1 MWLIWLSKSLR
12 LEKNVN
18 SVDLKA
24 FVDAHR
30 WAVQTSA
37 SNTGAPQAALI
48 GIAMTDRNEI
58 VFDTMSTSR
67 KAKNLR
73 DNPRSA
79 IVIGGWEDDDPITL
93 QIEGDVDF
101 PMGEDLERVK
111 LAYYAVFADGPGRLD
126 WPELV
131 YVRLTPRWAR
141 FSDYVAEPPAI
152 HEWNM

>member
-1 MWLIWLSKSLR
+1 M
-12 LEKNVN
+12 N
-18 SVDLKA
+18 SVDLKT

-30 WAVQTSA
+30 WVVQTSA
-37 SNTGAPQAALI
+37 SNTGVPQAALI

-58 VFDTMSTSR
+58 VFDTLSTSR

-73 DNPRSA
+73 ANPRLA
-79 IVIGGWEDDDPITL
+79 MVIGGWEDDDPRTL

-101 PMGEDLERVK
+101 PVGEDLERVK
-111 LAYYAVFADGPGRLD
+111 LAYYAVFADGPSRLD

-141 FSDYVAEPPAI
+141 FSDYVAEPPEI
-152 HEWNM
+152 HDWNM